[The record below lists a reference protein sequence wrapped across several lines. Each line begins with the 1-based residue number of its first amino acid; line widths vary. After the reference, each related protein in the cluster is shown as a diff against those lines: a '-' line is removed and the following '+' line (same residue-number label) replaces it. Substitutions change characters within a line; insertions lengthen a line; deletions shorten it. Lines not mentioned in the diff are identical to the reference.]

1 MEKPVMYI
9 CKLEPRDKE
18 VTIRLTQV
26 TPYKNCRS
34 VEEDRRPESKETKPD
49 EKQETPKEVLDV
61 NKKSTDNPGH
71 SFSEGATVVHDIKKT
86 VLKANTVSSLDENC
100 DQPGQEN
107 ALQSV
112 STTASETVI
121 EVPQQKL
128 VSSSDQGSVSTN
140 VKMPWCDPK
149 ELNTQETKQS
159 ENEEVS
165 INDDIAEAENQ
176 PVTCNES
183 EEFTEPTKEEEIVKE
198 KQDSTSAE
206 REENEK
212 IKTES
217 SLVPIA
223 SEKATAVSQV
233 DKDCSQDY
241 VERSRTPEI
250 DESIAVEVLSTSLL
264 SGASQYYAPIFLGL
278 QDGVA
283 TPPVDVYRDTSAAC
297 VYTSGNQQRS
307 VGYGGTSLG
316 NATTSLHEGFNERE
330 TNRQSSVS
338 NDDLFLDVESFDADM
353 KENESEAQKFLL
365 KKEQPLKQLKGI
377 INYFICILSCTGLF
391 CYIVSVS
398 SSFLLYF

>member
-9 CKLEPRDKE
+9 CKLEPRNKE

-26 TPYKNCRS
+26 TPYKNYRS

-61 NKKSTDNPGH
+61 DKKNTDNPGH
-71 SFSEGATVVHDIKKT
+71 SLSEGATEVHDIKKT
-86 VLKANTVSSLDENC
+86 VLKATAVSFMDENC
-100 DQPGQEN
+100 DQPGQEST
-107 ALQSV
+107 LQSV

-121 EVPQQKL
+121 EVTQQKL
-128 VSSSDQGSVSTN
+128 VSSSDQDSASTN
-140 VKMPWCDPK
+140 VKTPWCDPK
-149 ELNTQETKQS
+149 KLNTQETEQS

-183 EEFTEPTKEEEIVKE
+183 AEFIEPTKETE
-198 KQDSTSAE
+198 KQDSTGAE

-223 SEKATAVSQV
+223 SEKAIAVSQE
-233 DKDCSQDY
+233 DKDSSQVY

-264 SGASQYYAPIFLGL
+264 SGASHYCAPLSMGL

-297 VYTSGNQQRS
+297 VYACGNQQRS
-307 VGYGGTSLG
+307 VGYAGTSLG
-316 NATTSLHEGFNERE
+316 NATTSLHESFNERE
-330 TNRQSSVS
+330 TNQQSSMP
-338 NDDLFLDVESFDADM
+338 NDDLFLDVESFDPDM
-353 KENESEAQKFLL
+353 KESESEVQKFLL
-365 KKEQPLKQLKGI
+365 KKEQSLKQLKGTL
-377 INYFICILSCTGLF
+377 CCSG
-391 CYIVSVS
+391 
-398 SSFLLYF
+398 